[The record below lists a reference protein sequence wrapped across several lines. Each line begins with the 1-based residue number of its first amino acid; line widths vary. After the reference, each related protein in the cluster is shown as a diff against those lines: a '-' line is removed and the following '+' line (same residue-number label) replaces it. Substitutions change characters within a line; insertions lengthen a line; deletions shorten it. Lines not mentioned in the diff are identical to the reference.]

1 MSMRLRFARRYPPSA
16 GNPRSESRPRPAS
29 RGKASHADAFA
40 AFLAS
45 SAFFASFAFLATAV
59 FAVLVSSA
67 SAASATE
74 RTTAPVARGVEH
86 PRRVNANPLHA
97 EILKALSDEDGVRAL
112 AALRSPL
119 LDLPP
124 DERCT
129 LEGRAYLLLGERG
142 QARRRLESAVQARPT
157 DADSLY
163 WLGRAYQMTDA
174 PVLAAA
180 QFEKAS
186 WNGLD
191 TAELHYRWAESLAEA
206 GEILGEPIQRR
217 LSSKEAANT
226 KIGKFTRDGLVVG
239 VGEAGAIVVSPP
251 NSALYQIERA
261 LALEPQD
268 VRSLLLCAE
277 LWARTN
283 NHAQAVEY
291 FQKAGKRLDASDK
304 GAADA
309 VRCHAGWAESLLAAG
324 DLDGCLEHARA
335 AADRDADKGAAT
347 DKLARAYSRAAQEA
361 ALRGDAP
368 RQIRYLTLS
377 TELRPAVDEMLSL
390 ADALAA
396 TQQRAAAK
404 RCLQDA
410 LDHDPSVAQRSQIR
424 QRLARLAA
432 EP

>member
-1 MSMRLRFARRYPPSA
+1 
-16 GNPRSESRPRPAS
+16 
-29 RGKASHADAFA
+29 
-40 AFLAS
+40 
-45 SAFFASFAFLATAV
+45 
-59 FAVLVSSA
+59 
-67 SAASATE
+67 
-74 RTTAPVARGVEH
+74 
-86 PRRVNANPLHA
+86 
-97 EILKALSDEDGVRAL
+97 
-112 AALRSPL
+112 
-119 LDLPP
+119 
-124 DERCT
+124 
-129 LEGRAYLLLGERG
+129 
-142 QARRRLESAVQARPT
+142 
-157 DADSLY
+157 
-163 WLGRAYQMTDA
+163 MTDA
-174 PVLAAA
+174 SVLAAA

-206 GEILGEPIQRR
+206 GEILGELIQGR
-217 LSSKEAANT
+217 LSSKEAANA

-239 VGEAGAIVVSPP
+239 IGEAGAIVVSPP

-309 VRCHAGWAESLLAAG
+309 VRCHAGWAESLLAIG
-324 DLDGCLEHARA
+324 DLDGYLEHARA

-347 DKLARAYSRAAQEA
+347 DKLARAYARAAQEV

-377 TELRPAVDEMLSL
+377 TELRPAVVNMLSL

-396 TQQRAAAK
+396 TQQHAAAK
-404 RCLQDA
+404 RCLENA
-410 LDHDPSVAQRSQIR
+410 LDHHPSVAQRSQIR
-424 QRLARLAA
+424 RRLARLAA
-432 EP
+432 P